1 MNNELAGKI
10 VKKSERMR
18 VELLFCMGVVMRGC
32 VDEVDEVGVAL
43 TSIISSLWYY
53 LYNSNI
59 QQVGSLW
66 SIIYYTPSIMK
77 FILNGRE
84 KKKKNS
90 TFVNAK

>member
-1 MNNELAGKI
+1 MKNELAGKI

-32 VDEVDEVGVAL
+32 VDEVGITL

-84 KKKKNS
+84 KKKIK
-90 TFVNAK
+90 